1 MSSEFGAEPNQA
13 QLADMQAAL
22 FSLRD
27 GLMNLRMS
35 LMELA
40 CATDEDMQRQAQ
52 VESEKLLARLRG

>member
-1 MSSEFGAEPNQA
+1 MSSEFGAEPNQS

-22 FSLRD
+22 FNLRD

-40 CATDEDMQRQAQ
+40 CATDEEMQRQAQ
-52 VESEKLLARLRG
+52 IESEKLLARLRG

>member
-52 VESEKLLARLRG
+52 IESEKLLARLRG